1 MELNIVKAQG
11 KSSDLLKGFCSAPCY
26 NYNIVSRDDQVRG
39 NNSVLLY
46 FSCYYS
52 DVRSQLRG
60 SQRSSISLIQPA
72 AVTWTWPQWQNLK
85 MGQSLASLG
94 EHLRSVVSN
103 QVCNRKYSITRIALH
118 LNLICMT
125 ILWINP
131 YTIRPCLIL
140 CLFMSFR
147 SLLPGSIH
155 QGSIASVLK
164 MAMNS
169 SLRLLKKEYR

>member
-1 MELNIVKAQG
+1 MIYWEI
-11 KSSDLLKGFCSAPCY
+11 SSMVNLDTIFTLICQIWRSSTLLRHKESPVTCWKGF
-26 NYNIVSRDDQVRG
+26 
-39 NNSVLLY
+39 VLLLVTITILFLVMTRYVVTILY

-118 LNLICMT
+118 LKT
-125 ILWINP
+125 
-131 YTIRPCLIL
+131 CLIIPL
-140 CLFMSFR
+140 
-147 SLLPGSIH
+147 I
-155 QGSIASVLK
+155 
-164 MAMNS
+164 
-169 SLRLLKKEYR
+169 